1 LITTTAVPTK
11 EGNYSCIKIMP
22 KDHLQRNMYWFGRK
36 GVRRRRMV
44 AQNVAK
50 DHKQRERERER
61 EGEKTER
68 SEERYT
74 HIQLLQC
81 VETMSRMLLEMS
93 GTCIVLLAN
102 NR

>member
-61 EGEKTER
+61 GREDRKERGEVHAHST
-68 SEERYT
+68 T
-74 HIQLLQC
+74 
-81 VETMSRMLLEMS
+81 TMC
-93 GTCIVLLAN
+93 GNHVKNVA
-102 NR
+102 